1 LPLQSPEI
9 SHSVINTQLKLA
21 TLNLNE
27 FATYFN
33 LTDKRTIEKQAALYV
48 IRNTLKDDTLE
59 ILYQESGKPYLS
71 NNIKI
76 SISHSYDWLVV
87 LFSFNG
93 VDVGVDIEKVRN
105 KILNIKDKFLSP
117 QELKDLKAASLEKHT
132 IYWCVKEAVYKALGA
147 IGLIFEEHMYV
158 EDFIYSSQGGKI
170 NAQVIY
176 SDLKKTYTLQYQ
188 ILNEYI
194 LVYTT
199 N

>member
-1 LPLQSPEI
+1 MPLKSPEI
-9 SHSVINTQLKLA
+9 SHSVINAQLKLA

-27 FATYFN
+27 FATYFK
-33 LTDKRTIEKQAALYV
+33 LTNKRTIEKQAALYV
-48 IRNTLKDDTLE
+48 VRNVLNDDTLD

-93 VDVGVDIEKVRN
+93 IDIGVDIEKVRN
-105 KILNIKDKFLSP
+105 KILNIKDKFLSL
-117 QELKDLKAASLEKHT
+117 QELKDLKAASLEKYT
-132 IYWCVKEAVYKALGA
+132 VYWCIKEAVYKAVGT
-147 IGLIFEEHMYV
+147 IGLIFEEHIHI
-158 EDFIYSSQGGKI
+158 EDFIYSQKGGKI
-170 NAQVIY
+170 NAQVNY
-176 SDLKKTYTLQYQ
+176 SDLKKTYTLHYQ
-188 ILNEYI
+188 TLNEYI